1 MERLKLPPGGVG
13 ADYPL
18 LKVSVQGRGPFDFM
32 IDSGLTSELIT
43 PHLREQLRLGT
54 SRRKVAGLG
63 AGGAVDVGEVVELQG
78 AALVGGSTRA
88 ASQDQLPLPNLTAV
102 VTPFPQE
109 HLDPA
114 HDPVEGMLG
123 MELLSQFD
131 ADLDFAAGRFRVW
144 APGEGTAAAAQ
155 AGLVPVPAA
164 VLNETG
170 LLGIRVTSTT
180 AAKTGAPQPVVG
192 IIDCGASF
200 SAVNWAAA
208 GLLGLPPRGDSR
220 AYGSGPTIYSV
231 GVDGRPMPL
240 PTTSV
245 QLTYTGNPVRSSGG
259 ALSFEP
265 AAKAWKPWKPISV
278 AVGDLP
284 VFGQLL
290 GAERTPFSGP
300 AALIGLDVL
309 SQRRVMLAAGSPQD
323 RRRALYVSP
332 K

>member
-18 LKVSVQGRGPFDFM
+18 LKVSVQRLGPFYFM

-43 PHLREQLRLGT
+43 PHLRDQLRILGK
-54 SRRKVAGLG
+54 SRQKVAGLG
-63 AGGAVDVGEVVELQG
+63 AGGAVNAGEVVELQG

-88 ASQDQLPLPNLTAV
+88 ASRDQLPLPNLTAV

-131 ADLDFAAGRFRVW
+131 ADLDFTAGRFRVW

-155 AGLVPVPAA
+155 AGLVAVPAA

-208 GLLGLPPRGDSR
+208 GLMGLPPRGDR

-245 QLTYTGNPVRSSGG
+245 QLTYTGNPVRSSRGP
-259 ALSFEP
+259 LTFEP
-265 AAKAWKPWKPISV
+265 PAKEWKPWKPISV

-284 VFGQLL
+284 VFEQLL
-290 GAERTPFSGP
+290 GDGRTPFSGP

-323 RRRALYVSP
+323 RRRALYISP